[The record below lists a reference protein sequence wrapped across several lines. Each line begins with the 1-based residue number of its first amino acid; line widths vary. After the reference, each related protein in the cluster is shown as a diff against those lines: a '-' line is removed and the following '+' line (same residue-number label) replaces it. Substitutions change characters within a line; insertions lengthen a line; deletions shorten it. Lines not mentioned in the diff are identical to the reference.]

1 MSNPDPQDEQGLA
14 EALDD
19 DALGLDE
26 VDNRTGDP
34 GDEIVHTDFPP
45 DHQQGVDV
53 AEPGME
59 PDRLPPADEPVTG
72 LLQPDDDPDEEVA
85 ELGDVEV
92 RPSAEEAA
100 VHVTEEPPMRDRDS
114 YLDD

>member
-14 EALDD
+14 EAFDED
-19 DALGLDE
+19 VLGLDD
-26 VDNRTGDP
+26 VDNRTGEP

-45 DHQQGVDV
+45 DRQQGVDV
-53 AEPGME
+53 ATPPEE

-100 VHVTEEPPMRDRDS
+100 VHITDDPPLHETDS
-114 YLDD
+114 YLDE